1 MKWILVIL
9 IVLGGLTAR
18 ARAQATEVGPPTP
31 PASEPG
37 AGTVRP
43 EGSTRLQMPV
53 PTMQPAQ
60 GFNPLEVIESAS
72 KALPGNRGDT
82 PSGGLSPLVSVML
95 LLTIISLAP
104 AILLMT
110 TCFVRIVVVL
120 GLLKQAMGT
129 QSIPPPQVTTGL
141 AMFMTMLV
149 MAPTIDRIHNEAV
162 KPYQAGEIRSYDEL
176 WNRGKQPVRDFM
188 FAQIDA
194 TNNWN
199 TLYMILE
206 YRGVD
211 VSEPEKLTRASVD
224 MVALVPA
231 FLLSE
236 LKTAFIMGFRV
247 YLPFL
252 VIDMVISTILISM
265 GMMMLPPVI
274 ISLPF
279 KLLLFVLV
287 DGWRLV
293 VGSLMHSFEQP
304 VAAVVAF
311 VPMGV
316 TDLYHDA
323 RLSAELVLPWIS

>member
-1 MKWILVIL
+1 MRWIFIIL
-9 IVLGGLTAR
+9 ISLCGWCAR
-18 ARAQATEVGPPTP
+18 ANAQAIEIGPPTP
-31 PASEPG
+31 SKPG
-37 AGTVRP
+37 AGVVRSD
-43 EGSTRLQMPV
+43 GSSRLQMPV
-53 PTMQPAQ
+53 PTLQPA
-60 GFNPLEVIESAS
+60 GEFNPLEVIESAS
-72 KALPGNRGDT
+72 KALPGSRGDA
-82 PSGGLSPLVSVML
+82 PQGSLSPLVSVML

-149 MAPTIDRIHNEAV
+149 MAPTIDRIHSEAV

-176 WNRGKQPVRDFM
+176 WNKGKQPVRDFM

-211 VSEPEKLTRASVD
+211 VSEPENLTRADVD

-304 VAAVVAF
+304 VAAAVAL

-323 RLSAELVLPWIS
+323 QLSVSLVFPWIT